1 MENEIQNNLQQQ
13 INEIGEKTF
22 NSALLDAKDGFFI
35 TTFYSQFLS
44 NFDIDIDFVN
54 KTSTI
59 TKALGASDLP
69 FFIARHPCEVL
80 WVAESHIV
88 AGTNAGAVT
97 MDIVKLT
104 SGQAVASGVSIL
116 TAEFNMK
123 STANTPVQK
132 EGKDL
137 SPNRQL
143 KPNDRLAL
151 KFTGV
156 LTNLTGVQVTLYLKN
171 LARGH
176 DK

>member
-1 MENEIQNNLQQQ
+1 MDNTNEQEKQ
-13 INEIGEKTF
+13 IKELEERTV
-22 NSALLDAKDGFFI
+22 NSILMDAKDGFFI
-35 TTFYSQFLS
+35 TASYNQFLS
-44 NFDIDIDFVN
+44 DYTIEIDFDA
-54 KTSTI
+54 KSSTI
-59 TKALGASDLP
+59 TKSFGASDLP

-88 AGTNAGAVT
+88 AGTDAGAVT

-104 SGQAVASGVSIL
+104 DGQAVASGVSIL
-116 TAEFNMK
+116 ASTFDMK
-123 STANTPVQK
+123 STANTVVSKQ
-132 EGKDL
+132 GKDL

-176 DK
+176 YK

>member
-1 MENEIQNNLQQQ
+1 MNIEEKQIKKLEERANNY
-13 INEIGEKTF
+13 
-22 NSALLDAKDGFFI
+22 ALLDAKDGFFI
-35 TTFYSQFLS
+35 TASYPGQIVSDYVVEGGVTT
-44 NFDIDIDFVN
+44 
-54 KTSTI
+54 KT
-59 TKALGASDLP
+59 LLASDLP

-104 SGQAVASGVSIL
+104 NGQAVASGISIL
-116 TAEFNMK
+116 ATTFNMK
-123 STANTPVQK
+123 STANTVVAK

-176 DK
+176 YK

>member
-1 MENEIQNNLQQQ
+1 MDNTNEQEKQ
-13 INEIGEKTF
+13 IKELEERTV
-22 NSALLDAKDGFFI
+22 NSILMDAKDGFFI
-35 TTFYSQFLS
+35 TASYNQFLS
-44 NFDIDIDFVN
+44 DYTISIDFN
-54 KTSTI
+54 AKSSTI
-59 TKALGASDLP
+59 TKSFGASDLP

-88 AGTNAGAVT
+88 AGSYSGNVT

-104 SGQAVASGVSIL
+104 NGQAVASGISIL
-116 TAEFNMK
+116 ATTFNMK
-123 STANTPVQK
+123 STANTVVAK

-176 DK
+176 YK

>member
-1 MENEIQNNLQQQ
+1 MDNTNEQEKQ
-13 INEIGEKTF
+13 IKELEERTV
-22 NSALLDAKDGFFI
+22 NSILMDAKDGFFI
-35 TTFYSQFLS
+35 TTWYNQIMSDDTIS
-44 NFDIDIDFVN
+44 IDFNN
-54 KTSTI
+54 KSYSST
-59 TKALGASDLP
+59 KVLAPANLP

-88 AGTNAGAVT
+88 AGTDAGAVT

-104 SGQAVASGVSIL
+104 DGQAVASGVSIL
-116 TAEFNMK
+116 ASTFDMK
-123 STANTPVQK
+123 STANTVVSKQ
-132 EGKDL
+132 GKDL

-176 DK
+176 YK

>member
-1 MENEIQNNLQQQ
+1 MENEIQNLQNQ
-13 INEIGEKTF
+13 INLLQGNSF
-22 NSALLDAKDGFFI
+22 NSTILDAKDGFYLVVNYPGQI
-35 TTFYSQFLS
+35 LS
-44 NFDIDIDFVN
+44 DYTIVIDFDA
-54 KTSTI
+54 KSSTI
-59 TKALGASDLP
+59 TKSFGASDLP

-97 MDIVKLT
+97 MDVVKLT

-116 TAEFNMK
+116 TAEFDMK

-137 SPNRQL
+137 SANRQL
-143 KPNDRLAL
+143 KNGDRLAL
-151 KFTGV
+151 DFTGT
-156 LTNLTGVQVTLYLKN
+156 LTDLAGVQVTLYLKN

-176 DK
+176 YK

>member
-1 MENEIQNNLQQQ
+1 MDNTNEQEKQ
-13 INEIGEKTF
+13 IKELEERTV
-22 NSALLDAKDGFFI
+22 NSILMDAKDGFFI
-35 TTFYSQFLS
+35 TASYNQFLS
-44 NFDIDIDFVN
+44 DYTIEIDFDA
-54 KTSTI
+54 KSSTI
-59 TKALGASDLP
+59 TKSFGASDLP

-88 AGTNAGAVT
+88 AGSYSGNVT

-104 SGQAVASGVSIL
+104 NGQAVASGISIL
-116 TAEFNMK
+116 ATTFNMK
-123 STANTPVQK
+123 STANTVVAK

-176 DK
+176 YK

>member
-1 MENEIQNNLQQQ
+1 MDNTNEQEKQIKELEERANNY
-13 INEIGEKTF
+13 
-22 NSALLDAKDGFFI
+22 ALLDAKDGFFI
-35 TTFYSQFLS
+35 TASYPGQIVSDYVVEGGVTT
-44 NFDIDIDFVN
+44 
-54 KTSTI
+54 KT
-59 TKALGASDLP
+59 LLASDLP

-104 SGQAVASGVSIL
+104 NGQAVASGISIL
-116 TAEFNMK
+116 ATTFNMK
-123 STANTPVQK
+123 STANTVVAK

-176 DK
+176 YK